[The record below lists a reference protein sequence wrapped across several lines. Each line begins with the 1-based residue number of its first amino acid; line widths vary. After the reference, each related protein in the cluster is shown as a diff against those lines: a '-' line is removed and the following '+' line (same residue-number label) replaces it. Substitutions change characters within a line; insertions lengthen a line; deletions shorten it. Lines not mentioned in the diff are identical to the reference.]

1 MAENFSFY
9 SQTYDA
15 LPDEQMRQIAKG
27 ARFTAEADG
36 EGRRFV
42 YRWPDLTV
50 TVHEMAAK
58 EVPGH
63 LNGFCGYVTHIYRGK
78 PDERGKQILERIRY
92 TRLVAGVVIEPE
104 RDEAGRAEHLL
115 GSMAYGLHALMF
127 YGSALFDRDSKLILA
142 PDGSFDAEAD
152 VLGPIAETLQ
162 KRVAVE
168 LPDREPYQPTPS
180 QSKRYERVRAELQRR
195 KVPSLSYPLFIED
208 DEEVT
213 LREPGAVAR
222 RALVLSAVTYLADG
236 GPRDKALQLIERGDL
251 WPSVSPAERRLLEAE
266 KTDPD
271 LARQLL
277 WRLEGLWVLAWA
289 LGDLELGW
297 PAGFCDVPR
306 LTAMVREYE
315 RRPDFVRAASLRPKS
330 EILDAVQLTLLQHW
344 AVRDAWLHKRE
355 IPADFDWTGTA
366 AMLPGAANPVT
377 GVVAER
383 HHALNW
389 LVCFGDAD
397 WDDVD
402 TPT

>member
-1 MAENFSFY
+1 MPENFSFY

-15 LPDEQMRQIAKG
+15 LPEEQMRQIAKG

-36 EGRRFV
+36 EGRRFI

-58 EVPGH
+58 EVPNH
-63 LNGFCGYVTHIYRGK
+63 LDGFCGYVTHIYRGK

-104 RDEAGRAEHLL
+104 RDKEGRAEHVL
-115 GSMAYGLHALMF
+115 GSMAYGLHALLF
-127 YGSALFDRDSKLILA
+127 YGSALYDRDSKLILA

-152 VLGPIAETLQ
+152 VLGPIAETIQ

-168 LPDREPYQPTPS
+168 LPEREPYQPTPS
-180 QSKRYERVRAELQRR
+180 PSARYERVRAELERR
-195 KVPSLSYPLFIED
+195 GVPSLSYPLFIED

-213 LREPGAVAR
+213 LREPDEVAR

-236 GPRDKALQLIERGDL
+236 GDRETALRLIEQRDL
-251 WPSVSPAERRLLEAE
+251 WPAVSPTERRFLGAE
-266 KTDPD
+266 ETDPD

-297 PAGFCDVPR
+297 PTGFCDVPR
-306 LTAMVREYE
+306 LTATVRGYE
-315 RRPDFVRAASLRPKS
+315 GRPDFVGAAALRPKADV
-330 EILDAVQLTLLQHW
+330 LDALQLTLLQHW
-344 AVRDAWLHKRE
+344 AVRDAWIHKRE
-355 IPADFDWTGTA
+355 VPADFDWTGKGP
-366 AMLPGAANPVT
+366 MKPVVGNPVT

-389 LVCFGDAD
+389 LVRFGDAD